1 MKIYQPILLATL
13 PLILS
18 ANVAQA
24 VSLNFMGVIASG
36 QPDEPGGM
44 RFAEVVN
51 DPEGVGIFDL
61 VVISTSTYD
70 PQNRNQ
76 NKVSGDFGQ
85 INLKSDTNTDFEFS
99 LVQGGT
105 NNVVQPDELIITF
118 LDLDGGQDLGPFES
132 ITVSTP
138 ATYRAGSAIEV
149 TQNQPDEVTFS
160 GTFKAGASNNPTS
173 LNLTPEQ
180 SSIAFDLEFLNTG
193 TFNFNFNAGAGNSER
208 RGRNFLF
215 AGEVIFAQGA
225 EFETGT
231 ISVPEPLTIIGSATA
246 LGFGALFRRELA
258 KKKNSKQDS

>member
-1 MKIYQPILLATL
+1 MKIYQPILLTTL

-44 RFAEVVN
+44 RFTKVAN
-51 DPEGVGIFDL
+51 APGVGFLDL
-61 VVISTSTYD
+61 VVVSTSPYD
-70 PQNRNQ
+70 PANRSN
-76 NKVSGDFGQ
+76 NKVSDDFGQ
-85 INLKSDTNTDFEFS
+85 INLRTNTNTDFEFR
-99 LVQGGT
+99 LVKNSDGT
-105 NNVVQPDELIITF
+105 DVVPDELKITF
-118 LDLDGGQDLGPFES
+118 LDLDGATNQGPFES

-138 ATYRAGSAIEV
+138 ANYRAGSAISV
-149 TQNQPDEVTFS
+149 SQNQPDQVTFS

-173 LNLTPEQ
+173 LNLNPEQ

-193 TFNFNFNAGAGNSER
+193 KFNFNFDAGAGTS
-208 RGRNFLF
+208 GRNILF
-215 AGEVIFAQGA
+215 AGEVNFHLDE
-225 EFETGT
+225 EFQTD
-231 ISVPEPLTIIGSATA
+231 IIHVPEPLTILGSFTA